1 MALEGNV
8 KDFGLSEIFQLIA
21 IQKKSGLLSVSGD
34 QNMAIFF
41 RDGAIISTRD
51 RRSIA
56 NDPLK
61 DYLLRYGF
69 INRRDMSNLQRIQV
83 ETKLD
88 LTDILIS
95 ENYFTPDELSTIF
108 SEQIQESIQE
118 VLSWPK
124 SYYTFIGGN
133 GVLQGVTSFTA
144 NKVEGV
150 LMESMRRIDEFPELK
165 RIFPSEKMLLRRQA
179 SSKEKLADLDRYEAA
194 IYELLE
200 YEQSLGEL
208 IAHARMARF
217 CTYEA
222 CKNLLEKGF
231 LEISSQPESL
241 EEKAQELV
249 IVERPQRGRRFVPAV
264 AAIIILL
271 ASFAVGEYAIPLLSP
286 PGWSARSRNGV
297 NIFTN
302 TDGRSL
308 AGSIDELNLRHVE
321 ALLREGLEE
330 YFAVKGSYPI
340 TLDVLVVQRFVS
352 GATVAKAQQ
361 NNIRYHLEQNGES
374 YSLERG

>member
-56 NDPLK
+56 HDPLK
-61 DYLLRYGF
+61 DYLLKYGY
-69 INRRDMSNLQRIQV
+69 INRREMNNLQRIQL

-95 ENYFTPDELSTIF
+95 ENYYTPEELSAIF
-108 SEQIQESIQE
+108 TEQIQESIQE

-124 SYYTFIGGN
+124 SYYTFIGDN
-133 GVLQGVTSFTA
+133 NVLQGVTSFA
-144 NKVEGV
+144 AIKVEGV
-150 LMESMRRIDEFPELK
+150 LMESMRRIDEFPELQ
-165 RIFPSEKMLLRRQA
+165 RIFPSEKMLLRRLDG
-179 SSKEKLADLDRYEAA
+179 SEEIRTELDRCEAA
-194 IYELLE
+194 VYELLE

-222 CKNLLEKGF
+222 CKNLLEKGL
-231 LEISSQPESL
+231 LEIRSEPASL
-241 EEKAQELV
+241 EESVQEMV
-249 IVERPQRGRRFVPAV
+249 IEEYTQRCRRFVPAV

-271 ASFAVGEYAIPLLSP
+271 GSFAIGEYAIPFLFP
-286 PGWSARSRNGV
+286 PDWNSRSRGEV
-297 NIFTN
+297 KIVTN
-302 TDGRSL
+302 TDGQSL
-308 AGSIDELNLRHVE
+308 AGSIDELAQRHVE

-340 TLDVLVVQRFVS
+340 TLDVLVVRRFIPETV
-352 GATVAKAQQ
+352 VAKAQQ
-361 NNIRYHLEQNGES
+361 NNLRYRLEQNGAS

>member
-1 MALEGNV
+1 MAFEGNV

-41 RDGAIISTRD
+41 KDGAIISTRD

-95 ENYFTPDELSTIF
+95 EKYFTSEQLSAIF

-124 SYYTFIGGN
+124 SHYTFIGGN
-133 GVLQGVTSFTA
+133 GVLQGVTSFNA
-144 NKVEGV
+144 NKVEGI
-150 LMESMRRIDEFPELK
+150 LMESMRRIDEFPELE
-165 RIFPSEKMLLRRQA
+165 RIFPSEKMLLRRLA
-179 SSKEKLADLDRYEAA
+179 SPKETPADLDRYESA

-208 IAHARMARF
+208 IAHGRMARF

-222 CKNLLEKGF
+222 CKNLLEKGL
-231 LEISSQPESL
+231 LEIISQPASL
-241 EEKAQELV
+241 EEKMHELV
-249 IVERPQRGRRFVPAV
+249 IEERPQRGRRFVPAV

-271 ASFAVGEYAIPLLSP
+271 ASFAIGEYAIPFLSP
-286 PGWSARSRNGV
+286 LGWSARPRGGV
-297 NIFTN
+297 NIVTN
-302 TDGRSL
+302 TDERLL
-308 AGSIDELNLRHVE
+308 AGSIDELALRRVE
-321 ALLREGLEE
+321 ALLQEGLEE
-330 YFAVKGSYPI
+330 YFSVKGSYPI
-340 TLDVLVVQRFVS
+340 ALDVLVARRFVS
-352 GATVAKAQQ
+352 ETIVAKAQQ
-361 NNIRYHLEQNGES
+361 NNIRYYLEKNGAS
-374 YSLERG
+374 YSLVRG

>member
-56 NDPLK
+56 YDPLK
-61 DYLLRYGF
+61 DYLLKYGF
-69 INRRDMSNLQRIQV
+69 INRSEMNNLQRIQV

-95 ENYFTPDELSTIF
+95 ENYFTPEELSAIF
-108 SEQIQESIQE
+108 NEQIQESIQE

-133 GVLQGVTSFTA
+133 NVLQGVTSFA
-144 NKVEGV
+144 AIKVEGI
-150 LMESMRRIDEFPELK
+150 LMESMRRIDEFPELQ
-165 RIFPSEKMLLRRQA
+165 RIFPSEKMLLRRQDEA
-179 SSKEKLADLDRYEAA
+179 EEKQTELERHEAA

-200 YEQSLGEL
+200 YERSLGEL
-208 IAHARMARF
+208 ISHARMARF
-217 CTYEA
+217 CTYET
-222 CKNLLEKGF
+222 CKNLLEKGL
-231 LEISSQPESL
+231 LEILSEPASL
-241 EEKAQELV
+241 EEAQQEMV
-249 IVERPQRGRRFVPAV
+249 IEERTHRSRKLVPAV
-264 AAIIILL
+264 AAIIVLIASL
-271 ASFAVGEYAIPLLSP
+271 AIGEYAVPFFCP
-286 PGWSARSRNGV
+286 PGWSSRSRGNV
-297 NIFTN
+297 KIV
-302 TDGRSL
+302 TDTGGQSL
-308 AGSIDELNLRHVE
+308 AGSIDELTQRHVE
-321 ALLREGLEE
+321 ASLREGLEE

-340 TLDVLVVQRFVS
+340 TLEVLVVSGFVS
-352 GATVAKAQQ
+352 ETVVAKTLQYNLQ
-361 NNIRYHLEQNGES
+361 YRLKQNGAS
-374 YSLERG
+374 YSLARG